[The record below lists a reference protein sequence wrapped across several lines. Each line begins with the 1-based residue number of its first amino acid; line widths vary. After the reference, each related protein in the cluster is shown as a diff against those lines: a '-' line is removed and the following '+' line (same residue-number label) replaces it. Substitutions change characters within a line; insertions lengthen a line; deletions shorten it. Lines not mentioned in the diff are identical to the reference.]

1 MLQAAVGEGEHR
13 AGRRQAAAAPPARC
27 GRRRGGALRIGP
39 DLPDMHLLGKKG
51 RERAA
56 QECGGALRPL
66 GAAPHRGVV
75 VEETKSR
82 FYCTRNACTP
92 RCRRPATGLAT
103 PALTS
108 WLPTAQQGATG
119 VMADGD
125 DDKQPQPPIQAGEG
139 TTPLPPPQRPNRWQ
153 TLLRPSVYKEEGVG
167 LAVKVVIQG
176 YSSSLGHQ
184 SSNWSGL
191 FELINSGAAARNGGG
206 CPYCIV
212 ASREAEAEQVS

>member
-1 MLQAAVGEGEHR
+1 MGEGEHR

-82 FYCTRNACTP
+82 FYCTRVHAAMPAPSNWARNACSNQLP
-92 RCRRPATGLAT
+92 AHRSAGRNRC
-103 PALTS
+103 
-108 WLPTAQQGATG
+108 
-119 VMADGD
+119 DG
-125 DDKQPQPPIQAGEG
+125 
-139 TTPLPPPQRPNRWQ
+139 
-153 TLLRPSVYKEEGVG
+153 
-167 LAVKVVIQG
+167 
-176 YSSSLGHQ
+176 
-184 SSNWSGL
+184 
-191 FELINSGAAARNGGG
+191 
-206 CPYCIV
+206 
-212 ASREAEAEQVS
+212 